1 MANIEK
7 AVHIAPDFAPITDE
21 QITKFFEG
29 SDPTERIVNIELPYN
44 SADAEIV
51 YYDANGQKRLMK
63 QPFKPFC
70 WAKNSACIR
79 MCQGNRH
86 ELKKKMDEYHIG
98 VKALYTCTESNP
110 HPHDKL
116 YNGYKYMFYA
126 KNKMS
131 MGKFSNFFK
140 EVGTPLRNK
149 KRDENDASSQ
159 EFMTLQ
165 PVELF
170 MIESGKRFFKGYDA
184 YDDVHR
190 LAFDLE
196 TEGTNPR
203 RHRITQIGIRDNRGF
218 EKIINVT
225 GSTPEELRINELKA
239 IIQFIQIVSYLSPD
253 VIFGHNSENFDWPFF
268 IVRCQVLGSDFT
280 ELSKKYFA
288 EGIYKKKH
296 PTTLKLGG
304 EVETYFATVIKY
316 FTVVDSIHAVRRA
329 MATDSS
335 FEKASLKYATKYLK
349 QNKANRVYVDGA
361 IISKTWS
368 ITEPVFAFNDTNG
381 DWYKV
386 TDERPLQDGYEMV
399 SGKYIVERYLL
410 DDIWEADK
418 VELTL
423 HETDFHLTKI
433 MPTTFHRVTTMGT
446 ATQWKLIMLT
456 WAYQNNLAVPSLSK
470 NKKYT
475 GGLSRL
481 LVTGFMQN
489 ICKADYAAL
498 YPTTEIT
505 WNIEP
510 DTDIMHVMIPMLKYV
525 LTCREHEKGL
535 KKKTEKEAENLYH
548 QLEKMLVETPEY
560 AVISD
565 DRKKILAE
573 FFKHDNAQL
582 VWKKLANSQFGSLG
596 CPGVFPWGDLK
607 AAEKTTCIGRM
618 LLRVMIYY
626 LKSIGYIPIVGD
638 TDGFDFQM
646 PETFRY
652 TKENPYI
659 GKGLN
664 RYSKKGKEYTGA
676 EADLTEFNDIY
687 LTKCYNGSKDNL
699 SANEIDEY
707 VLSSINLSRKN
718 YLCLMQ
724 RDGSIKKVGNTMK
737 SRKMSGYLQK
747 FINKACDLLIQGDGA
762 GFLKEYYI
770 MIDNIY
776 NYRIP
781 VRDIASKGNIK
792 KSLEEYK
799 EGCKELTKSGAK
811 KSRQAWYELAIENNL
826 DVHPG
831 DTVYYVNVGSK
842 KGDNDVKKIV
852 HKFVKNPVNPSE
864 EVELTGRIKS
874 TLIKAECAKEGIEY
888 KTLKTSE
895 INKRVKKYIV
905 REEEEIINN
914 CRLVDNE
921 VLESDKDLLC
931 SDLDIE
937 YNVTKYITQFNN
949 RIKPTLVCF
958 DREIRDRI
966 LIANP
971 ADTPSWTE
979 EQTKL
984 VHGQPMKE
992 GDEDT
997 YEALMTPERKEIEFW
1012 LSINERPPF
1021 VEECGIDWDKL
1032 VEEYHETVKREED
1045 ELFQSENEKY
1055 LKALKEITTEEVED
1069 FLDEGDIPKRVLE
1082 IVTLSPKDMCFYFK
1096 LIPDMKPTTGGYV
1109 FDDIQVPEEVD
1120 EVEENLD
1127 FSYQ

>member
-1 MANIEK
+1 MANNEK

-131 MGKFSNFFK
+131 MGKFNNFFK

-196 TEGTNPR
+196 TTGTNPR
-203 RHRITQIGIRDNRGF
+203 RCRITQIGIRDNRGF
-218 EKIINVT
+218 EKIINIT
-225 GSTPEELRINELKA
+225 GSTPEELRANELKA
-239 IIQFIQIVSYLSPD
+239 IVQFLQIVSYLSPD
-253 VIFGHNSENFDWPFF
+253 VIFGHNSENFDWDFF
-268 IVRCQVLGSDFT
+268 IVRCQMLGSDFT

-368 ITEPVFAFNDTNG
+368 ITEPMFAFNDTNG
-381 DWYKV
+381 DWYRV
-386 TDERPLQDGYEMV
+386 TDESPLQDGYEMV

-535 KKKTEKEAENLYH
+535 KKKTEKEAESLYH
-548 QLEKMLVETPEY
+548 QLEKMSFETPEY

-626 LKSIGYIPIVGD
+626 LKSIGYVPIVGD
-638 TDGFDFQM
+638 SVTPDTPLFIKYN
-646 PETFRY
+646 TS
-652 TKENPYI
+652 
-659 GKGLN
+659 GLIDIKPISEIFN
-664 RYSKKGKEYTGA
+664 DTQKNVDELGREYDYSSKEYKVLCRTGWSDVNYVYRHGTDKDIYRVKKDNTFIDVTQDHSLFDCNQN
-676 EADLTEFNDIY
+676 EIKPTDINDDTVLEENKNDIY
-687 LTKCYNGSKDNL
+687 TSFNKG
-699 SANEIDEY
+699 
-707 VLSSINLSRKN
+707 V
-718 YLCLMQ
+718 
-724 RDGSIKKVGNTMK
+724 
-737 SRKMSGYLQK
+737 SGYGKHKHVSMANMLLK
-747 FINKACDLLIQGDGA
+747 KTLDRVPHIVLNDCVEYKKIFLDTVGDKITIENGYSKTAVAGIN
-762 GFLKEYYI
+762 FLKKCI
-770 MIDNIY
+770 
-776 NYRIP
+776 
-781 VRDIASKGNIK
+781 G
-792 KSLEEYK
+792 
-799 EGCKELTKSGAK
+799 
-811 KSRQAWYELAIENNL
+811 
-826 DVHPG
+826 
-831 DTVYYVNVGSK
+831 
-842 KGDNDVKKIV
+842 
-852 HKFVKNPVNPSE
+852 
-864 EVELTGRIKS
+864 
-874 TLIKAECAKEGIEY
+874 
-888 KTLKTSE
+888 
-895 INKRVKKYIV
+895 
-905 REEEEIINN
+905 
-914 CRLVDNE
+914 
-921 VLESDKDLLC
+921 
-931 SDLDIE
+931 
-937 YNVTKYITQFNN
+937 
-949 RIKPTLVCF
+949 
-958 DREIRDRI
+958 
-966 LIANP
+966 
-971 ADTPSWTE
+971 
-979 EQTKL
+979 
-984 VHGQPMKE
+984 
-992 GDEDT
+992 
-997 YEALMTPERKEIEFW
+997 
-1012 LSINERPPF
+1012 
-1021 VEECGIDWDKL
+1021 
-1032 VEEYHETVKREED
+1032 
-1045 ELFQSENEKY
+1045 
-1055 LKALKEITTEEVED
+1055 
-1069 FLDEGDIPKRVLE
+1069 
-1082 IVTLSPKDMCFYFK
+1082 
-1096 LIPDMKPTTGGYV
+1096 
-1109 FDDIQVPEEVD
+1109 
-1120 EVEENLD
+1120 
-1127 FSYQ
+1127 

>member
-1 MANIEK
+1 MTLSLSEISHFLLTQQNMANIEK

-131 MGKFSNFFK
+131 MGKFNNFFK

-218 EKIINVT
+218 EKIINIT

-386 TDERPLQDGYEMV
+386 TDEKPLQDGYEMV

-446 ATQWKLIMLT
+446 ATQWKLIMLA

-638 TDGFDFQM
+638 SVSPDTPLFIKYN
-646 PETFRY
+646 TS
-652 TKENPYI
+652 
-659 GKGLN
+659 GLIDIKPISEIFN
-664 RYSKKGKEYTGA
+664 DSQKNVDELGREYDYSSKEYKVLCRTGWSDVNYVYRHGTNKDIYRVKKDNTFIDVTQDHSLFDCNQN
-676 EADLTEFNDIY
+676 EIKPTDINDDTVLEENKNDIY
-687 LTKCYNGSKDNL
+687 ASFNKG
-699 SANEIDEY
+699 
-707 VLSSINLSRKN
+707 V
-718 YLCLMQ
+718 
-724 RDGSIKKVGNTMK
+724 
-737 SRKMSGYLQK
+737 SGYGKHKHVLM
-747 FINKACDLLIQGDGA
+747 ADMLLKKTLDRVPHIVLNDCVEYKKIFLNIVGDKITIENGYSKTAVA
-762 GFLKEYYI
+762 GVNFLKKCI
-770 MIDNIY
+770 
-776 NYRIP
+776 
-781 VRDIASKGNIK
+781 G
-792 KSLEEYK
+792 
-799 EGCKELTKSGAK
+799 
-811 KSRQAWYELAIENNL
+811 
-826 DVHPG
+826 
-831 DTVYYVNVGSK
+831 
-842 KGDNDVKKIV
+842 
-852 HKFVKNPVNPSE
+852 
-864 EVELTGRIKS
+864 
-874 TLIKAECAKEGIEY
+874 
-888 KTLKTSE
+888 
-895 INKRVKKYIV
+895 
-905 REEEEIINN
+905 
-914 CRLVDNE
+914 
-921 VLESDKDLLC
+921 
-931 SDLDIE
+931 
-937 YNVTKYITQFNN
+937 
-949 RIKPTLVCF
+949 
-958 DREIRDRI
+958 
-966 LIANP
+966 
-971 ADTPSWTE
+971 
-979 EQTKL
+979 
-984 VHGQPMKE
+984 
-992 GDEDT
+992 
-997 YEALMTPERKEIEFW
+997 
-1012 LSINERPPF
+1012 
-1021 VEECGIDWDKL
+1021 
-1032 VEEYHETVKREED
+1032 
-1045 ELFQSENEKY
+1045 
-1055 LKALKEITTEEVED
+1055 
-1069 FLDEGDIPKRVLE
+1069 
-1082 IVTLSPKDMCFYFK
+1082 
-1096 LIPDMKPTTGGYV
+1096 
-1109 FDDIQVPEEVD
+1109 
-1120 EVEENLD
+1120 
-1127 FSYQ
+1127 